1 MNMSM
6 PRGQQLLL
14 PANPL
19 FIWGSLLLAF
29 VLNMIQNQALWGRAV
44 WSPDLVAL
52 VLLFWGVHQPRR
64 IGVGAAFL
72 FGLLMDVHQ
81 GSVLGQ
87 HALAYSVLNYLAFS
101 IHRRLFW
108 FTVSAQALQ
117 IFPLL
122 LIMHAVAVGVRM
134 MVGGGFPGALMLLA
148 PVLESLLWP
157 VATVLLLLPQR
168 RAPDPDANR
177 PL

>member
-1 MNMSM
+1 MIMR
-6 PRGQQLLL
+6 PGQQLLL

-19 FIWGSLLLAF
+19 FILGSLGLAL
-29 VLNMIQNQALWGRAV
+29 VLNMVQNEGFWGRAA
-44 WSPDLVAL
+44 WAPDLMAL

-64 IGVGAAFL
+64 VGIGTAFV

-87 HALAYSVLNYLAFS
+87 HALAYSVLNFLAVS

-108 FTVSAQALQ
+108 FTVPAQALQ
-117 IFPLL
+117 LLPLL
-122 LIMHAVAVGVRM
+122 TASHAVELAVRL
-134 MVGGGFPGALMLLA
+134 MVGGTFPGFLMLLA
-148 PVLESLLWP
+148 PVIESLLWP
-157 VATVLLLLPQR
+157 LANVLLLLPQR

-177 PL
+177 PI